1 MFTLLYR
8 MFYAVKQT
16 RYKKEQMFGK
26 FNLQVRAKP
35 YGHPMQAVR
44 SSNRR
49 DESVKKCAR
58 FRGRILYLIQII
70 HLMILRQP

>member
-35 YGHPMQAVR
+35 YGHPMQVVR
-44 SSNRR
+44 NENRYA
-49 DESVKKCAR
+49 EPVKNAPAAADASCISYKS
-58 FRGRILYLIQII
+58 FI
-70 HLMILRQP
+70 

>member
-26 FNLQVRAKP
+26 FNLQVRAKS

-44 SSNRR
+44 NENRYA
-49 DESVKKCAR
+49 EPVKNAPATADASCIYKS
-58 FRGRILYLIQII
+58 FI
-70 HLMILRQP
+70 